1 MTVALPLLATPA
13 GGRLRAAA
21 VGAAFAAA
29 GAALAL
35 ARGEPAYAPAGP
47 SAVAE
52 SASLLAGAVLV
63 AAALVARAPGRGG
76 TALLVAGGVAWLL
89 APWAV
94 PNAGSALLFTAGLLA
109 AWLAVP
115 LAVAGALPRIAAPLR
130 ARALAGAAIAA
141 GAVAGPLA
149 ALAQQPRDAGCVECP
164 RNLLGLADSPATADA
179 LATAGAWGLLAAA
192 AVLAA
197 ALATRFAIATGPARR
212 RGGPLTAAVLLA
224 LAAAA
229 AAAAHRATGDD
240 SVAEPAAQA
249 LWLAQAAG
257 LAAIAAALGWGEL
270 ARRRRRDA
278 LAAVTAQVASSP
290 APGGLRDALARALGD
305 PSLELGYPL
314 GGGGTLVDAD
324 GAEVRMGGGGTLVDA
339 DGAEVRMAA
348 GPGREQT
355 RLTVG
360 GRTLAVAG
368 HRAGL
373 LDDPA
378 LAGRARR
385 GRRPR
390 AGARRTDA
398 ELAARLRQVRASRAG
413 VVAAGDA
420 ERRRLEQDL
429 HDGAQ
434 QRLAAIA
441 LNLQLAE
448 AGAADRERVS
458 DAQEHL
464 RAALDELRALAHGI
478 FPRALAG
485 DGLGAALE
493 DLAEEAAR
501 PLRVEH
507 AAPPAPAVVEAT
519 AYLVVAAVARDGA
532 GVETAA
538 AGDRLRAGD
547 GRGAS
552 RRGDRATRR
561 GGVSVATA
569 AAGGR
574 LLVTVEGDAPPL
586 SPALLDRVDALG
598 GTLEQRPGT
607 LRLELPCE
615 S

>member
-1 MTVALPLLATPA
+1 MTVALPVLARPA
-13 GGRLRAAA
+13 GRSARAGALGAA
-21 VGAAFAAA
+21 VVAA

-47 SAVAE
+47 AAVAE
-52 SASLLAGAVLV
+52 AISLVAGAALV
-63 AAALVARAPGRGG
+63 AAALLARDPVRGG
-76 TALLVAGGVAWLL
+76 NALLLGGGVAWLL

-115 LAVAGALPRIAAPLR
+115 LAVAGALPRIAPSR
-130 ARALAGAAIAA
+130 PARALAGALIVA

-149 ALAQQPRDAGCVECP
+149 ALVQQPRDAGCVECP
-164 RNLLGLADSPATADA
+164 RNLVAPADSPAIADA
-179 LATAGAWGLLAAA
+179 LAIAGSWGMLAAA
-192 AVLAA
+192 AALAA
-197 ALATRFAIATGPARR
+197 TLAVRLATATGPARR
-212 RGGPLTAAVLLA
+212 RAGPLAAAVLVA
-224 LAAAA
+224 LAAVAA
-229 AAAAHRATGDD
+229 AAGHRAAGED
-240 SVAEPAAQA
+240 SVADPAAQA

-257 LAAIAAALGWGEL
+257 LAAIGAALGWSEL

-290 APGGLRDALARALGD
+290 VPGGLRDALARALGD

-314 GGGGTLVDAD
+314 GDGATLVDTD
-324 GAEVRMGGGGTLVDA
+324 GAEVQVAR
-339 DGAEVRMAA
+339 GA
-348 GPGREQT
+348 GREQT

-360 GRTLAVAG
+360 GRALAVAG

-373 LDDPA
+373 LEDPVLAGA
-378 LAGRARR
+378 LAEA
-385 GRRPR
+385 
-390 AGARRTDA
+390 AGLALEHEGLTA

-441 LNLQLAE
+441 LNLQLVE
-448 AGAADRERVS
+448 ASAGGAAARAHVDE
-458 DAQEHL
+458 AQEHL
-464 RAALDELRALAHGI
+464 RAALEQLRALAHGI

-507 AAPPAPAVVEAT
+507 AAPPAPAAVEAT
-519 AYLVVAAVARDGA
+519 AYLVVAAVAR
-532 GVETAA
+532 
-538 AGDRLRAGD
+538 AGD
-547 GRGAS
+547 GRA
-552 RRGDRATRR
+552 
-561 GGVSVATA
+561 SVATSA
-569 AAGGR
+569 ADGR
-574 LLVTVEGDAPPL
+574 LLVTVDGGAPPL

-598 GTLEQRPGT
+598 GTLDQYPGG

>member
-1 MTVALPLLATPA
+1 M
-13 GGRLRAAA
+13 
-21 VGAAFAAA
+21 
-29 GAALAL
+29 
-35 ARGEPAYAPAGP
+35 
-47 SAVAE
+47 
-52 SASLLAGAVLV
+52 
-63 AAALVARAPGRGG
+63 
-76 TALLVAGGVAWLL
+76 
-89 APWAV
+89 
-94 PNAGSALLFTAGLLA
+94 
-109 AWLAVP
+109 
-115 LAVAGALPRIAAPLR
+115 
-130 ARALAGAAIAA
+130 
-141 GAVAGPLA
+141 
-149 ALAQQPRDAGCVECP
+149 
-164 RNLLGLADSPATADA
+164 
-179 LATAGAWGLLAAA
+179 
-192 AVLAA
+192 
-197 ALATRFAIATGPARR
+197 
-212 RGGPLTAAVLLA
+212 LLA

-339 DGAEVRMAA
+339 DGAEVRMTA

-378 LAGRARR
+378 LAGALAEA
-385 GRRPR
+385 
-390 AGARRTDA
+390 AGLALEHVGLTA

-538 AGDRLRAGD
+538 AGDRLRAGA
-547 GRGAS
+547 GRAS
-552 RRGDRATRR
+552 VATAGDRLRARR